1 MKLLATD
8 YDGTLHYGEG
18 IMQDD
23 LDAIRQWKEDGN
35 LFVIVTGRSMQ
46 SIDEQIKKFGL
57 PCDYV
62 ISNNGGMVFDAA
74 GKEMMANYLDYV
86 TAVDTIYAMK
96 EMDNVASY
104 VVNDGFYRHKI
115 VVDPGVTDHRYPH
128 LQPDL
133 SEEEVLDMGKY
144 AQLVVSMSS
153 ADAAYEMAE
162 QINHF
167 FGAMVTAYANNCVV
181 DVVPK
186 GVSKSTGLDFVI
198 EFARVDDQ
206 DVYAIGD
213 SYNDIPMLENAAN
226 SYAIAMA
233 PEEVQN
239 QALEVVDSIHSLLHS
254 IA

>member
-86 TAVDTIYAMK
+86 TAVDIIYAMK

-115 VVDPGVTDHRYPH
+115 VVDPGVTDHRYPRICRKRKCWIWENT
-128 LQPDL
+128 PSL
-133 SEEEVLDMGKY
+133 SFRCR
-144 AQLVVSMSS
+144 AR
-153 ADAAYEMAE
+153 
-162 QINHF
+162 
-167 FGAMVTAYANNCVV
+167 TR
-181 DVVPK
+181 PTRWR
-186 GVSKSTGLDFVI
+186 SKSTISL
-198 EFARVDDQ
+198 ARR
-206 DVYAIGD
+206 
-213 SYNDIPMLENAAN
+213 
-226 SYAIAMA
+226 
-233 PEEVQN
+233 
-239 QALEVVDSIHSLLHS
+239 
-254 IA
+254 